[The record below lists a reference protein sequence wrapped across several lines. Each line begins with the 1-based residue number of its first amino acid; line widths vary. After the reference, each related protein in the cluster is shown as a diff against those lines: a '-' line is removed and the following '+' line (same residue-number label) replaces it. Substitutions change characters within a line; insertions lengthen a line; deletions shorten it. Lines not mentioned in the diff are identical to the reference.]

1 MSNTMIVMLLGA
13 GVGSGVLL
21 IIRAIEP
28 RPTPLLVSLRAVRQP
43 GRGVGVD
50 VDVSQAEAEG
60 WLSSPLHRRV
70 GRLATRLTASV
81 GFGESEVLKEQLRV
95 LDKPIE
101 RHAYEKL
108 LGATVGFVLPIL
120 MLGTMAAGD
129 VSVSPLVALGFSV
142 AFGAAGFFYPDLP
155 LGERVKKRQQ
165 TFRHALSS
173 WLDLGT
179 IILAGGGGIE
189 TALAGAADA
198 GDGWA
203 FEEIRTALRR
213 ADLTGRTPWDL
224 LDELGATIGVDE
236 LRELAASVA
245 LAGGQ
250 GAKIRQSLAA
260 KAEALRAQQ
269 GAEIETNAEERT
281 EKMIVPVTVMIVPV
295 TVMIVGLTLFIGFGA
310 VDAIGTDGGGTFVT
324 PTTQPAP

>member
-21 IIRAIEP
+21 IIRAIQP
-28 RPTPLLVSLRAVRQP
+28 RPTPLLVTLRAVREP
-43 GRGVGVD
+43 GRGMGTGVPR
-50 VDVSQAEAEG
+50 AEADG

-70 GRLATRLTASV
+70 ARLATRLMASV
-81 GFGESEVLKEQLRV
+81 GFGESEALKEQLRV

-108 LGATVGFVLPIL
+108 FGATVGFLLPIL
-120 MLGTMAAGD
+120 MLGTMAAGG
-129 VSVSPLVALGFSV
+129 VSVSPLVGLGLSI
-142 AFGAAGFFYPDLP
+142 AFGAAGFVYPDLP
-155 LGERVKKRQQ
+155 LGEQVKKRQQ
-165 TFRHALSS
+165 AFRHALSS
-173 WLDLGT
+173 WLDLVT

-260 KAEALRAQQ
+260 KADALRAQQ

-281 EKMIVPVTVMIVPV
+281 EKMIVPV

-324 PTTQPAP
+324 PTTESAP